1 MADSNL
7 IYITVP
13 TKYEHIYLAMLS
25 AATNYG
31 EQALKECKCQCDDKY
46 CTLMECF
53 NLFHS
58 VVAAYRQE
66 EEKLADTIAKYISA
80 KLETI
85 GIFSTPIQSLTTE
98 FIYSDTDHIDTLVI
112 ESVRVPFIDGYYVF
126 ERVIDSYLALILV
139 IPTDVVVEKAVVID
153 NGIESDITDFIED
166 LSKLETDITL
176 SGNDGYLLA
185 PQRPFSSGTKLKVLF
200 KK

>member
-25 AATNYG
+25 AATDYG
-31 EQALKECKCQCDDKY
+31 EQALKECNCQCDDKY

-85 GIFSTPIQSLTTE
+85 GIFSTPIQSITTE
-98 FIYSDTDHIDTLVI
+98 FIYADEDHTEMPVI
-112 ESVRVPFIDGYYVF
+112 ESVRIPFIDGYYVF
-126 ERVIDSYLALILV
+126 ERLIDMCLVLVLV
-139 IPTDVVVEKAVVID
+139 IPTNVVVEKAVVID
-153 NGIESDITDFIED
+153 NGIEADITDYIQE
-166 LSKLETDITL
+166 LSDINLDITL
-176 SGNDGYLLA
+176 SGNTGYLLA
-185 PQRPFSSGTKLKVLF
+185 PQRPLNPGTKLKVLF

>member
-13 TKYEHIYLAMLS
+13 TKYESIYLGMLS
-25 AATNYG
+25 AATDYG
-31 EQALKECKCQCDDKY
+31 EQALKECNCQCNDKY

-58 VVAAYRQE
+58 VIAAYRQE
-66 EEKLADTIAKYISA
+66 EEKLADTIAKYITA

-85 GIFSTPIQSLTTE
+85 GIVSTPIQPLTTE
-98 FIYSDTDHIDTLVI
+98 FIYADEDHTEMPVI

-126 ERVIDSYLALILV
+126 ERVIDAYIALVLV
-139 IPTDVVVEKAVVID
+139 IPTNVVVEKAIVID

-166 LSKLETDITL
+166 LSELEVGITL